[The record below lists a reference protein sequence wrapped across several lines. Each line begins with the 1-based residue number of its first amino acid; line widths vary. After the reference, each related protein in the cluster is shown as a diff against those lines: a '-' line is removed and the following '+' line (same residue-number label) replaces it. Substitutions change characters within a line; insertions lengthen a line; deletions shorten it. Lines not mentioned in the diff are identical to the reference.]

1 MLSSLLDFTT
11 RKAMPEQLE
20 INPCF
25 ARAFDL
31 LQNSRK
37 HLFIT
42 GKAGTGK
49 STLLKYCAANCRKNI
64 VVLAPTGVAALNVGG
79 QTIHRFFNFPI
90 NVTPEQIEN
99 FKITP
104 RVKRIYKCL
113 ETIII
118 DEISMLRADI
128 LDCIDVFLRLYGPD
142 SVQPFGGVQMVF
154 IGDLHQLPPVVS
166 GTEQEAFSRRYPSP
180 YFFDADVFRRIEIE
194 TIELVKIYRQKDR
207 SFIELLGRIR
217 SNNLTDEDLHNLNLC
232 CRPPE
237 KDNGFVI
244 HLATTNR
251 LADEIN
257 KSRLDALEG
266 RASLSQAVI
275 DGSFASE
282 YYPAAEI
289 LELKPGAQIMFLNN
303 DAKKRWVNGT
313 LGKIEDIRLNEDK
326 IRFLRIRL
334 ENSGKIVDVFPYT
347 WEIYKYSLVGKEIV
361 SDIAGS
367 FTQYPLRLAWAVT
380 IHKSQGKTF
389 DHILLDVGSGTFAPG
404 QLYVALSRCTSLN
417 GIHLV
422 KPLQKRHVLTDER
435 INLFMRRCLVPV
447 IPPVDKAALFEQAA
461 LRRQKLKIE
470 YRRQDGQVSHRIIVP
485 LRIKGENLLAF
496 CTQRQ
501 EQRSFNLERILRITP
516 FYE

>member
-1 MLSSLLDFTT
+1 MRFIT
-11 RKAMPEQLE
+11 RKIKE
-20 INPCF
+20 
-25 ARAFDL
+25 
-31 LQNSRK
+31 QNSDTIICFIFENDNK
-37 HLFIT
+37 KSETFKYIDELSNGLLSKQIYECETIT
-42 GKAGTGK
+42 GKFQETFKFAINENLKVLIVGLGK
-49 STLLKYCAANCRKNI
+49 KEEFTRQKFSQCIALAARTAKTLSKNKSI
-64 VVLAPTGVAALNVGG
+64 AIET
-79 QTIHRFFNFPI
+79 
-90 NVTPEQIEN
+90 IEN
-99 FKITP
+99 CCQSTNINKKDIAQITLTSA
-104 RVKRIYKCL
+104 RIGLYQFDKYV
-113 ETIII
+113 
-118 DEISMLRADI
+118 ADKNK
-128 LDCIDVFLRLYGPD
+128 
-142 SVQPFGGVQMVF
+142 
-154 IGDLHQLPPVVS
+154 
-166 GTEQEAFSRRYPSP
+166 
-180 YFFDADVFRRIEIE
+180 IE
-194 TIELVKIYRQKDR
+194 TIELTKIYRQKDR

-257 KSRLDALEG
+257 KSRLAALEG
-266 RASLSQAVI
+266 HTCLSQAVV
-275 DGSFASE
+275 DGNFAPE

-289 LELKPGAQIMFLNN
+289 LELKPDAQIMFLNN
-303 DAKKRWVNGT
+303 DVKKRWVNGT
-313 LGKIEDIRLNEDK
+313 LGKIETIRLNEDK

-417 GIHLV
+417 GIRLA

-435 INLFMRRCLVPV
+435 INLFMRRCLTPAVP
-447 IPPVDKAALFEQAA
+447 PTDKAALFEQAA

-470 YRRQDGQVSHRIIVP
+470 YRRQDGQISHRVIIP

-501 EQRSFNLERILRITP
+501 EQRSFNLQRILRITP